1 MDLKH
6 LETHCRW
13 SRCSVVLRHAK
24 STWNV
29 RISAFLRKA
38 GTLVSTELGWTE
50 NFTTA
55 WCLWPDS
62 WSGLDE
68 GVSEQTCNATINE
81 KGPCWAMMHSIWNS
95 VKTCCACFICQ
106 VLQGTSKVLSCVRFC
121 LLGGSRVDFVVQKR
135 SKFQTPAM
143 KILLAFSLLLASG
156 TKSRGKQLT
165 KGLCPVWSVSPEA
178 QPVNCHET
186 QRQAWNNLA
195 SFATCK
201 RWEVSELKWIW
212 MGLLVPYTEN
222 WRFMEPP
229 CFLEE
234 LKIYTAFTGANS

>member
-1 MDLKH
+1 MREVLQAVTCCDRCNRSKWLHMDLKH
-6 LETHCRW
+6 LETHCRC

-29 RISAFLRKA
+29 RISTFLRKA
-38 GTLVSTELGWTE
+38 GTLVSTELRWTE
-50 NFTTA
+50 TFTTA
-55 WCLWPDS
+55 CCLWPDS

-81 KGPCWAMMHSIWNS
+81 KGPIRNSI
-95 VKTCCACFICQ
+95 KACCACFICQ
-106 VLQGTSKVLSCVRFC
+106 RLHVWSTRHGTSKVLSCVRFC
-121 LLGGSRVDFVVQKR
+121 LLGGSRVDFDAQKR

-165 KGLCPVWSVSPEA
+165 KGLCPVWSISPEA

-186 QRQAWNNLA
+186 QRQAWN
-195 SFATCK
+195 SFPLLQPVKDGKCQN
-201 RWEVSELKWIW
+201 WSEFEWD
-212 MGLLVPYTEN
+212 
-222 WRFMEPP
+222 F
-229 CFLEE
+229 
-234 LKIYTAFTGANS
+234 